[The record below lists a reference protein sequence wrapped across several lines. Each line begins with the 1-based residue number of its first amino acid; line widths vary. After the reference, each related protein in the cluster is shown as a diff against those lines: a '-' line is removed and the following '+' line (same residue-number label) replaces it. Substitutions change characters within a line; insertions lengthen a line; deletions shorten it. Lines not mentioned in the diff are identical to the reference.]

1 MTQGREAHSPVKNY
15 LLYFLA
21 VCLCSAAGVAL
32 PKLFPYDPSPP
43 VRTLSLLDADT
54 GEVRE
59 IPLEDYVVGVMEAA
73 GYPQTGE
80 ALKAIA
86 IAVRSRSVYC
96 QENKPRHKNA
106 AVCNNPDCCTPFQTE
121 HFSQTYIT
129 AAAETAGKILTYQGK
144 AAAAM
149 THPSSGKFTASGESA
164 FGVSIPYL
172 TEVRNVE
179 ENRFV
184 EKVYTAEHFL
194 RLLGFPAETPWD
206 ELLFACDKSGR
217 VRQVE
222 WKNYTLSGTFAAT
235 RLELPSLCFECV
247 YSDGTVLVT
256 CYGEGHGV
264 GMSLGG
270 ATILASEGKSCG
282 EILLFYYPGTSIT
295 SLV

>member
-1 MTQGREAHSPVKNY
+1 MQKDVKFFVKSY

-21 VCLCSAAGVAL
+21 ICLCSAAGVAL
-32 PKLFPYDPSPP
+32 PKLFPYEPP
-43 VRTLSLLDADT
+43 PPIRTITLLNAET
-54 GEVRE
+54 EEVRE

-73 GYPQTGE
+73 AYPQTGE

-86 IAVRSRSVYC
+86 IAIRSRGVYC
-96 QENKPRHKNA
+96 QENMPRHKNA
-106 AVCNNPDCCTPFQTE
+106 AVCNDANCCAAFSTE
-121 HFSQTYIT
+121 NFSSVYVS
-129 AAAETAGKILTYQGK
+129 AAAETVGRILTYGGK

-149 THPSSGKFTASGESA
+149 THPSSGKFTASSESV

-179 ENRFV
+179 ENRTTQ
-184 EKVYTAEHFL
+184 KVYKAEHFFV
-194 RLLGFPAETPWD
+194 LLGFPADTPWD

-217 VRQVE
+217 VRSVE
-222 WKNYTLSGTFAAT
+222 WRDYALSGTYAAA
-235 RLELPSLCFECV
+235 RLGLPSLCFEAS
-247 YSDGTVLVT
+247 YTDGTILLT

-270 ATILASEGKSCG
+270 AQKLASEGKTCG
-282 EILLFYYPGTSIT
+282 EILLFYYPGTQLT